1 VVARGV
7 TRRFGSV
14 EALRGLDLTVPY
26 GQVTALVGPNGAG
39 KTTLLLVLATLLRPD
54 AGEVRVAGLDPV
66 THPAQVRATMGWMP
80 DVFGV
85 YDQLTV
91 REYLAFFAD
100 AYLVGR
106 TRVGG
111 RVSTLLDLVHLGEY
125 ADSPVHVLSR
135 GQKQRLALAR
145 ALVHEPP
152 VLLLDE
158 PASGLD
164 PRSRVE
170 LRDLLRGLA
179 AAGTAVLVS
188 SHILTELEEIA
199 DRVVFVADGRSAGE
213 HEISDLAA
221 DTETGWRVRATDPV
235 ALHAALDRHAVVA
248 GEINS
253 AGTVLPPMSED
264 EAADLLAAL
273 VAEGV
278 RVVAFAPV
286 GSHLESA
293 YLALS
298 QERR

>member
-1 VVARGV
+1 
-7 TRRFGSV
+7 
-14 EALRGLDLTVPY
+14 
-26 GQVTALVGPNGAG
+26 
-39 KTTLLLVLATLLRPD
+39 
-54 AGEVRVAGLDPV
+54 
-66 THPAQVRATMGWMP
+66 
-80 DVFGV
+80 
-85 YDQLTV
+85 
-91 REYLAFFAD
+91 
-100 AYLVGR
+100 
-106 TRVGG
+106 
-111 RVSTLLDLVHLGEY
+111 
-125 ADSPVHVLSR
+125 VLSR

-145 ALVHEPP
+145 TLVHEPP

-170 LRDLLRGLA
+170 LRDLLRSLA
-179 AAGTAVLVS
+179 EAGTAVLVS

-199 DRVVFVADGRSAGE
+199 DRVVFVADGQTVGE
-213 HEISDLAA
+213 QEISDLAA
-221 DTETGWRVRATDPV
+221 HTETGWRVRATDPV

-248 GEINS
+248 GTTNS
-253 AGTVLPPMSED
+253 AGTALPPMSED

-278 RVVAFAPV
+278 RVVAFAPI